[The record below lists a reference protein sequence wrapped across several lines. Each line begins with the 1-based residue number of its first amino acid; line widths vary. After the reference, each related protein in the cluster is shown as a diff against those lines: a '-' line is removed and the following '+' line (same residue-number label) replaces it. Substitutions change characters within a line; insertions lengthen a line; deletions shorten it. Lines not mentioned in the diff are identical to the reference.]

1 MKVNQFAPDF
11 LLPMTNNLTKDMLR
25 MSGAGKLGKGNY
37 AKSRTPDVAPPL
49 THNYLKDER
58 TYRTGMGD
66 TFHQPQR
73 PGADHSHIKSK
84 GFPC

>member
-1 MKVNQFAPDF
+1 MRVNKTAIGY
-11 LLPMTNNLTKDMLR
+11 LLPMTNNLTKDMKR
-25 MSGAGKLGKGNY
+25 MTGVGKLGKGNY
-37 AKSRTPDVAPPL
+37 AIKREPDVAPPL
-49 THNYLKDER
+49 THNYLKDKR

-84 GFPC
+84 GHQC